1 MAGGSR
7 AGRAWTTTPPEAG
20 SPSGLNSLLGDSA
33 LVRFDRDVLGQA
45 GVKYVILLE
54 GINDIGLGNPDVTAD
69 EVIAGYREL
78 IDLAHAAGLRIFGG
92 TLTPAEGNPYPF
104 YAPYDESKR
113 AVIAPTWRLPA
124 RCFHHWPPCPATRCS
139 LGS

>member
-33 LVRFDRDVLGQA
+33 LVRFDRDVLGLT

-54 GINDIGLGNPDVTAD
+54 GINDIGLGHPDVTAD
-69 EVIAGYREL
+69 QVIAGYQEL
-78 IDLAHAAGLRIFGG
+78 IDRAHTRGLIIFGG
-92 TLTPAEGNPYPF
+92 SPSARRGIRG
-104 YAPYDESKR
+104 APSC
-113 AVIAPTWRLPA
+113 PTRSPWRP
-124 RCFHHWPPCPATRCS
+124 S
-139 LGS
+139 

>member
-7 AGRAWTTTPPEAG
+7 AGRAWTTTAPEAG

-54 GINDIGLGNPDVTAD
+54 GI
-69 EVIAGYREL
+69 
-78 IDLAHAAGLRIFGG
+78 
-92 TLTPAEGNPYPF
+92 
-104 YAPYDESKR
+104 
-113 AVIAPTWRLPA
+113 
-124 RCFHHWPPCPATRCS
+124 
-139 LGS
+139 